1 MERRL
6 EIYNKIK
13 NTKISKLTL
22 KQNGEAKTLNL
33 KVDLL
38 NESVFLSD
46 KALDMLENLA
56 NKQILSTEKIK
67 PKQIETPQPL
77 PQAINEQE
85 TIAAAA
91 AAATNYETP
100 ISSQFFEENVRMKK
114 QTILLLL
121 ANSKTSYRMN
131 SHHSVNLN

>member
-38 NESVFLSD
+38 NESVILSE

-56 NKQILSTEKIK
+56 NKQILSTEKNAK
-67 PKQIETPQPL
+67 PIETAQETRSD
-77 PQAINEQE
+77 QEQE
-85 TIAAAA
+85 AIA
-91 AAATNYETP
+91 TSNYETP
-100 ISSQFFEENVRMKK
+100 ISSQFFEENV
-114 QTILLLL
+114 
-121 ANSKTSYRMN
+121 
-131 SHHSVNLN
+131 

>member
-38 NESVFLSD
+38 NESVILSE

-56 NKQILSTEKIK
+56 NKQILSTEKNA
-67 PKQIETPQPL
+67 KQIET
-77 PQAINEQE
+77 AQE
-85 TIAAAA
+85 TLNYTVTQEAIA
-91 AAATNYETP
+91 TSNYETP
-100 ISSQFFEENVRMKK
+100 ISSQFFEENV
-114 QTILLLL
+114 
-121 ANSKTSYRMN
+121 
-131 SHHSVNLN
+131 